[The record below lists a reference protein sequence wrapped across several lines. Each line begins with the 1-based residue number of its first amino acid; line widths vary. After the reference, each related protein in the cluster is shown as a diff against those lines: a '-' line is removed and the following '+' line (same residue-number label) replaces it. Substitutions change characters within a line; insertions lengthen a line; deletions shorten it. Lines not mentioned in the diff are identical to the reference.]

1 MKELLIMAGAALI
14 LFALFSGIL
23 ILAIAWTHYPYGF
36 TRRRRKWRG
45 KR

>member
-1 MKELLIMAGAALI
+1 MKELLIMAGAAL
-14 LFALFSGIL
+14 LLLALFSGIL